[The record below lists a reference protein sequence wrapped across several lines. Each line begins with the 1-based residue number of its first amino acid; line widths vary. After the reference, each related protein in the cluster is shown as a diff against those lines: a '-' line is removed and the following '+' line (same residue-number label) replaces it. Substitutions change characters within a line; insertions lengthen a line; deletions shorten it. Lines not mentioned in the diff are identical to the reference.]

1 MAEHHE
7 GQDSF
12 PKKESTGEG
21 TNSDNSGEGEP
32 RTGEAGAGEG
42 STQEGMAG
50 QGTGQIKGADG
61 ERKTR

>member
-1 MAEHHE
+1 MTEQRE

-32 RTGEAGAGEG
+32 RTGESGAGEG
-42 STQEGMAG
+42 RTQDGMAG
-50 QGTGQIKGADG
+50 QGTGQIKGAGG
-61 ERKTR
+61 ERETR